1 MDLHTSILKDLFDGK
16 VFFHTNPMEEF
27 LSNLKNGSFSLI
39 RQKELQLQKQLYS
52 QSIAS
57 HFEKIYCEVKDKL
70 DNFNSKS
77 YSLYKRKNSKTIEEI
92 FSDHSSKNDISSID
106 EISIENNFSDLSQGY
121 TTPDSD
127 PEQYLAHSFSM
138 HKKNESNNNMNMIN
152 NNFINSNMNNSN
164 TNLTI
169 VNNEKNNGTSIQIK
183 STDIRLNEKDT
194 KSIKNEETNSVSS
207 KNIVLNKNNTTI
219 PSNSKLVKDSLFSCH
234 ICIYIIDLLKK
245 YHDYRQNFP
254 IHSFLIN
261 Y

>member
-1 MDLHTSILKDLFDGK
+1 
-16 VFFHTNPMEEF
+16 MEEF

-52 QSIAS
+52 QSITS
-57 HFEKIYCEVKDKL
+57 HFEKIYSELKDKL

-92 FSDHSSKNDISSID
+92 FSDHSSKNDIGSID

-138 HKKNESNNNMNMIN
+138 HKKNDSNNNLNMIN
-152 NNFINSNMNNSN
+152 NNFINSNMSNINNN
-164 TNLTI
+164 IAI
-169 VNNEKNNGTSIQIK
+169 VNHEKNNGTNIQIK
-183 STDIRLNEKDT
+183 STEIRLNEKEA

-207 KNIVLNKNNTTI
+207 KNIVLNKNNMMI
-219 PSNSKLVKDSLFSCH
+219 PFNSKLVIIKNLFFFIFSMVVCV
-234 ICIYIIDLLKK
+234 
-245 YHDYRQNFP
+245 
-254 IHSFLIN
+254 
-261 Y
+261 